1 MKCTAALAGVLALAM
16 LLTGCKKPVDT
27 TAATEKETT
36 RTPRNG
42 RNRYHTKPGGGAAS
56 LGDGGHGAAQ
66 DRGCR
71 AQLYR

>member
-1 MKCTAALAGVLALAM
+1 MKCTAALACVLALAM

-27 TAATEKETT
+27 AAATAETAESAATDET
-36 RTPRNG
+36 RC
-42 RNRYHTKPGGGAAS
+42 YTKPGGGAAS

>member
-1 MKCTAALAGVLALAM
+1 MKCTAALACVLALAM

-27 TAATEKETT
+27 SAAYGGDS
-36 RTPRNG
+36 RIRRNG
-42 RNRYHTKPGGGAAS
+42 RNRCYTKPGGGAAS